1 VSLPRLLR
9 WSSALG
15 FCALGIYLLLPARN
29 LFGNPADEREL
40 QHCNLADGAEV
51 RLYEGNGGATV
62 AYWYTVTH
70 SRGWREPERQIFYAY
85 GYPEIRGIACRPG
98 AVALTLSDDSGE
110 RQELLSL
117 AQIRRELRHRPVTL
131 SRGERLEGRGL
142 RPVSLGLGLLLLLI
156 GLILALSTRWVARPT
171 RS

>member
-15 FCALGIYLLLPARN
+15 LCALGIYFLLPSRN

-51 RLYEGNGGATV
+51 RLYEGNGGATM
-62 AYWYTVTH
+62 AFWYTVTH
-70 SRGWREPERQIFYAY
+70 ARGWREPERQIFYAY
-85 GYPEIRGIACRPG
+85 GYPEIRGVACQSD
-98 AVALTLSDDSGE
+98 AVVLTLSDGSGE
-110 RQELLSL
+110 RQEALPL
-117 AQIRRELRHRPVTL
+117 ARIRREFRHRPVTL

-142 RPVSLGLGLLLLLI
+142 RPVSIGLGSLLLLAS
-156 GLILALSTRWVARPT
+156 LALALASRWLARPVQG
-171 RS
+171 